1 MSIFSKVATRSQ
13 GYNAFNL
20 SHERKQTMT
29 MGPITPF
36 FLQEVIPGDRFRV
49 NSETFLRM
57 APTLAP
63 IMHRVNVTVH
73 YFYAPNRIL
82 WDNWKDF
89 ITGGEDGTAAPSF
102 PTIRFNTAGDVW
114 VTKKTLFDYL
124 GLPAVD
130 AIPDTMEISV
140 NALPF
145 RMYQKIYN
153 EYYRNQ
159 NLQTK
164 VEEYSGDGEMFPNSS
179 ICSLR
184 NRNWEKDYF
193 TSCLPYAQKGN
204 PVTAPIEFEYISP
217 NTVTDGV
224 GNPITEAGN
233 IIVNAA
239 GVLQESPDAGGTDG
253 AAIIENIDPESTGID
268 IEELR
273 QAVRL
278 QEWLETN
285 ARAGSRYVES
295 IQAHFGERVPD
306 YTAQRPIFLG
316 GGKVP
321 VNISEVLSTYSGQN
335 ANTHDYPQGH
345 MSGHGVSVGNTN
357 AFKAK
362 FTEHGFVMGLIQV
375 QPRTAYQQGR
385 ERMWNKTDK
394 FDYFWREFAQL
405 GEQEVPVGE
414 VYYDYVNGSNGELFG
429 YQSRYAEYKFRQS
442 QVAGD
447 FRDNLSFWHMGRIFQ
462 DRPVLNDSFITAD
475 PRKDIY
481 AVNDP
486 DENELWVQIFNNV
499 KALRKMPYH
508 NVPTL

>member
-36 FLQEVIPGDRFRV
+36 FLQEVIPGDRLRV
-49 NSETFLRM
+49 NAETFLRM

-73 YFYAPNRIL
+73 FFYAPNRIL

-89 ITGGEDGTAAPSF
+89 ITGGEDGTAAPEF
-102 PTIRFNTAGDVW
+102 PTIRFNDAGDAW

-130 AIPDTMEISV
+130 AIPSGQNLTV

-164 VEEYSGDGEMFPNSS
+164 VVEYSDDGEMFPNAD

-184 NRNWEKDYF
+184 QRNWEKDYF

-204 PVTAPIEFEYISP
+204 PVTAPIGIEFREPALAITTP
-217 NTVTDGV
+217 G
-224 GNPITEAGN
+224 GNPADAGN
-233 IIVNAA
+233 IST
-239 GVLQESPDAGGTDG
+239 LSDG
-253 AAIIENIDPESTGID
+253 RFSSDVSGMISIDNIDPELTGID
-268 IEELR
+268 VEELR

-321 VNISEVLSTYSGQN
+321 VNISEVLSTYSGEA

-345 MSGHGVSVGNTN
+345 MTGHGISIGNTN

-375 QPRTAYQQGR
+375 QPRTAYQQGC
-385 ERMWNKTDK
+385 ERVWQKTDK
-394 FDYFWREFAQL
+394 FDYYWREFAQL
-405 GEQEVPVGE
+405 GEQEVPISE
-414 VYYDYVNGSNGELFG
+414 VYYDYVNGNNTELFG

-447 FRDNLSFWHMGRIFQ
+447 FRDNLSFWHMGRIFA
-462 DRPVLNDSFITAD
+462 DRPVLNNSFITSD

-486 DENELWVQIFNNV
+486 AEDELWVQIFNNV